1 MAQHVY
7 PSFDICNLNTDKILK
22 DLISIEPFG
31 GYVSRN
37 PHLQGIHTHSFYHL
51 TYFRKGSGQHTI
63 DFHTFP
69 VSNDSFYIMKPGQV
83 HNWEFSAEEA
93 EGIVINFSPLFFDTL
108 KLSSALL
115 VQLPVLEDI
124 HSGTISFSDADKAKA
139 WSILEQMLREKQEG
153 GKQSA
158 LYMATLLLQF
168 LILAGRQVQ
177 STDPANTAEHI
188 HYAAF
193 RQFEQLTDLH
203 YRQKKLPKEYAEMM
217 FVSTHQLNIISKTFS
232 GVPAGTYIRNR
243 LLLEAKRLLVNF
255 GMHINEIA
263 FELDF
268 SDASNFGK
276 FFKKY
281 TGMTPEQFRNA
292 YKPE

>member
-1 MAQHVY
+1 MAQPIY

-63 DFHTFP
+63 DFQAFP
-69 VSNDSFYIMKPGQV
+69 VCDDSFYIMKPGQV
-83 HNWEFSAEEA
+83 HNWEFSADEA

-108 KLSSALL
+108 KLSSVLL
-115 VQLPVLEDI
+115 AQLPVLEEL
-124 HSGTISFSDADKAKA
+124 HSGTIRFSEADGQKA
-139 WSILEQMLREKQEG
+139 WTILEQILLEKQEG
-153 GKQSA
+153 SLQGS
-158 LYMATLLLQF
+158 LYMATLLLQL
-168 LILAGRQVQ
+168 LILAGRQLQAPESPNV
-177 STDPANTAEHI
+177 AEHI

-203 YRQKKLPKEYAEMM
+203 YRQKKLPKDYAEMM
-217 FVSTHQLNIISKTFS
+217 FVSTHQLNVISKSIS
-232 GVPAGTYIRNR
+232 GIPAGAYIRNR

-255 GMHINEIA
+255 DMHINEIA
-263 FELDF
+263 YELDF

-292 YKPE
+292 YRQE